1 MTRIY
6 KRRREDALPTP
17 RTALRTRY
25 VRVLVFCNSCRHQA
39 DADLRALVLR
49 GQGDVPLTE
58 LRFRCS
64 SCGTDRTDFVVT
76 SRQPAAVVSGRE
88 TEDPAGLSSERPSV
102 SGR

>member
-1 MTRIY
+1 MRCGASSCAGRPPRADHEAGPAHAARAMTRIY

-64 SCGTDRTDFVVT
+64 NAAPPGPT
-76 SRQPAAVVSGRE
+76 SW
-88 TEDPAGLSSERPSV
+88 
-102 SGR
+102 